1 MKFTKKNDLYL
12 LLVVILLVLV
22 MIFMNVYP
30 KKGVNGAE
38 VYLKGEKI
46 LQITKDGTY
55 SITNDEGEL
64 LMNVEYIDQRIR
76 VTDSSCPLKVC
87 ENTGWVENPNQP
99 IICIPN
105 EIVVK
110 PLGTADDTGI
120 DIYTW

>member
-12 LLVVILLVLV
+12 LIVVILLVLV
-22 MIFMNVYP
+22 MIFMNTSP
-30 KKGVNGAE
+30 NQGIIGAE
-38 VYLKGEKI
+38 VHLKGDQI
-46 LQITKDGTY
+46 LQITKEGTY
-55 SITNDEGEL
+55 SVISDEGEL
-64 LMNVEYIDQRIR
+64 LMNVEYVDQRIR

-105 EIVVK
+105 EITVK
-110 PLGTADDTGI
+110 PLGTQNGEGI